1 MSYAVLTES
10 RIGRAQAINAMS
22 AQALL
27 DKDRGRGEESKV
39 IQGAFREAFNHFFVP
54 FSTQE
59 ADPSIK
65 FLMLK
70 DKWKAETVL
79 LSSITEIAMHPTY
92 QQIIGMG
99 LTVVPLILAEMERE
113 PGHWFWALK
122 SITGIDPTLPEDK
135 GHMRRMTESW
145 LRWGRE
151 HGYLLE

>member
-22 AQALL
+22 ARALL
-27 DKDRGRGEESKV
+27 EQDRGLGKASKV
-39 IQGAFREAFNHFFVP
+39 IHSGFRETINHFFVP
-54 FSTQE
+54 VSRQE

-79 LSSITEIAMHPTY
+79 LSSITEIAMHPAY

-99 LTVVPLILAEMERE
+99 LTAVPLILAEMERE

-122 SITGIDPTLPEDK
+122 SITGTDPTLPEDK